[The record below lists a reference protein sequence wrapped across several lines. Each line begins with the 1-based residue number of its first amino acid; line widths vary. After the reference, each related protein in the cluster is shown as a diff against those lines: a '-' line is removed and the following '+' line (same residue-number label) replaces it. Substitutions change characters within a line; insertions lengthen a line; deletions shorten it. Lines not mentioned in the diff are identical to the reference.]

1 MKLDRLRPREVLTLL
16 ALMVS
21 VSVTVG
27 VASAA
32 EHPNILVILTDDMGY
47 SDTSPYGG
55 EIYTPSIAQLAN
67 QGLMLTNF
75 HVAAYCA
82 PTRGMLMT
90 GADNHVIGL
99 GNMIE
104 LRADN
109 QVGRP
114 GYEGYLNGRAPTLA
128 TMLRDAGYH
137 TYLAGKWHLGKT
149 PDSIP
154 AAQGFE
160 DSVGVLEGG
169 ADNWGAKS
177 YSPGYKA
184 VHFFDGRQPLE
195 LPAGFYSS
203 SFYAD
208 RMIHAID
215 SHAGDGRPFFGYL
228 AFQAVHQPHQAPA
241 EFTARYISTY
251 EAGWSAISLF
261 RYQRMVDRGLMPPGL
276 VMNRPSIVPDWSTLP
291 VDERRMNAKRMAVY
305 AGMLEYMDLSI
316 GHVLDHL
323 KAKGMLD
330 NTIVLFASDNGGEA
344 TTLQSMFPEYYA
356 RNFDLSYE
364 RLGERGSYS
373 EYGPGWASTSMTPF
387 SNFKGS
393 AAEGGV
399 RAPFIIRYPAAIP
412 QGNRSDAFA
421 YVLDVVPTLLDLAG
435 VRSTEGSTAPLSGQS
450 MVPLLSGRTDRV
462 HAADAAIGYEAAGG
476 SAVYRGD
483 YKLVRSVPP
492 YGDGRWRL
500 YNLRQDPTEAR
511 DLSAADPERMTSMMA
526 DFRSYVEKNGVVEVP
541 ADYNVIGQ
549 AQKNAA
555 AQK

>member
-16 ALMVS
+16 ALMLS
-21 VSVTVG
+21 VCVTFG
-27 VASAA
+27 AASAA
-32 EHPNILVILTDDMGY
+32 ERPNILVILADDMGY
-47 SDTSPYGG
+47 SDISPYGS

-67 QGLMLTNF
+67 QGLMFTNF

-82 PTRGMLMT
+82 PTRSMLMT
-90 GADNHVIGL
+90 GADNHVVGL

-104 LRADN
+104 LAADN

-114 GYEGYLNGRAPTLA
+114 GYEGHLNGRAPTLA
-128 TMLRDAGYH
+128 TMLRDSGYH

-169 ADNWGAKS
+169 ADNWEAKS
-177 YSPGYKA
+177 YSPGYQA

-195 LPAGFYSS
+195 LPVGFYSS

-208 RMIHAID
+208 RMMRAIN

-251 EAGWSAISLF
+251 DAGWSAISLF
-261 RYQRMVDRGLMPPGL
+261 RYQRMVDRGLMPAGL
-276 VMNRPSIVPDWSTLP
+276 VMNRPSIVPGWTTLSA
-291 VDERRMNAKRMAVY
+291 DERRMNAKRMAVY

-316 GHVLDHL
+316 GRVLDHL
-323 KAKGMLD
+323 RTKGMLD
-330 NTIVLFASDNGGEA
+330 NTIVVFASDNGGEA
-344 TTLQSMFPEYYA
+344 ATLQSMYPEYYA
-356 RNFDLSYE
+356 KNFDLSYE
-364 RLGERGSYS
+364 RLGEQGSYS

-412 QGNRSDAFA
+412 QGSRSDAFA

-435 VRSTEGSTAPLSGQS
+435 VRPAGGSTASLSGQS

-462 HAADAAIGYEAAGG
+462 HGTDAAVGYEAAGG

-483 YKLVRSVPP
+483 YKLARSVPP
-492 YGDGRWRL
+492 YGDRRWRL

-511 DLSAADPERMTSMMA
+511 DLSAAEPERTSSMMA
-526 DFRSYVEKNGVVEVP
+526 DFRSYVEKNGVIEVP
-541 ADYNVIGQ
+541 ADYNVIRQ